1 MCVLICIY
9 IEQNHKVLTAV
20 FTPVYGVLAGIF
32 YVGFCFFKWMKERKE
47 GEEKRAGP
55 TPPSC
60 LTTHWWSHPESE
72 SMILGSGLSLLL
84 ASASKEIRRQ
94 LWIERFLSFLFS
106 LRPLLD
112 TTAGSRGLCPFLDR
126 DNSTGQKSRERR
138 RLGFFYW
145 CIDLRV
151 RQKMRLC
158 QPCTPGLTAI
168 LHYRPQT
175 QGPFFFFTFVLEFKL
190 KASHLLYH

>member
-1 MCVLICIY
+1 
-9 IEQNHKVLTAV
+9 
-20 FTPVYGVLAGIF
+20 
-32 YVGFCFFKWMKERKE
+32 
-47 GEEKRAGP
+47 
-55 TPPSC
+55 
-60 LTTHWWSHPESE
+60 
-72 SMILGSGLSLLL
+72 MILGSGLSLLL

-175 QGPFFFFTFVLEFKL
+175 QGPFFF
-190 KASHLLYH
+190 SLLYWNSNSRPHTCSITRATPPALFCFWYFQIGSCTFCLRLSSSYIDLPHSCDYRYIPRCLMLR